1 MLMFEPLFLSF
12 LFLLLSFTNWISI
25 KVDHQNKISKLCK
38 NSNHVL
44 KLQIDEN
51 IKELLLK
58 ELKVKQKIQN
68 KQMNKSKLRKKKLH

>member
-1 MLMFEPLFLSF
+1 M
-12 LFLLLSFTNWISI
+12 
-25 KVDHQNKISKLCK
+25 DHKNKISKFCK

-58 ELKVKQKIQN
+58 ELKVKQKILN
-68 KQMNKSKLRKKKLH
+68 KQMNKSKLRKKNTLSTEAETLT

>member
-1 MLMFEPLFLSF
+1 MLMFEP

-25 KVDHQNKISKLCK
+25 KMDHQNKINKLCR

-58 ELKVKQKIQN
+58 ELKVKQEILN
-68 KQMNKSKLRKKKLH
+68 KQINKSKLRKKKLH

>member
-1 MLMFEPLFLSF
+1 MLMFEPLFLS
-12 LFLLLSFTNWISI
+12 FLLLSFTNWISI
-25 KVDHQNKISKLCK
+25 KMDHKNKISKLCK

-58 ELKVKQKIQN
+58 ELKVKQKILN